1 MTLNTIGGRGGG
13 GGGGVVQDPQ
23 RSDEEDTIGDPQHD
37 PDASAKDHAKLTV
50 RLNVRVKV

>member
-13 GGGGVVQDPQ
+13 GGGGVVKDPQ